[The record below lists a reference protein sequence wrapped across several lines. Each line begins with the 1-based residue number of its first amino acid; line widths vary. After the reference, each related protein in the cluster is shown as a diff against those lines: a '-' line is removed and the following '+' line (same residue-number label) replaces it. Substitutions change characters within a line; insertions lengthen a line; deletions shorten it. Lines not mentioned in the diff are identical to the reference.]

1 LAQPRLYN
9 RWMDELPDGAAAPW
23 DREDAASRSLLR
35 LIVESTNDG
44 IWDWDLRTDAVYYSP
59 RWLELIGYLPGELRG
74 HIETFIER
82 LHSDDRTAVEQS
94 IAEYRAGARPD
105 YRAEFRLRHKDGSW
119 RSILTR
125 GIVLRDGDGR
135 AVRFA
140 GTHTD
145 ITERV
150 RAAERLE
157 TMVAERT
164 TDLRAAR
171 DRAEI
176 ANAATTKFLATA
188 SHDIRQPLQAMALLL
203 GGLKGELTTP
213 EGRRK
218 LLAVE
223 RSLASGMELLDA
235 LLEFSK
241 LDAGALRPRLTS
253 VSIGDLFDVINDTFA
268 VEAAQKKLRFTV
280 RPTRLATRSD
290 AQLLGRILRNLVSNA
305 IKYTDRGGVLIGCR
319 RHGDRVRI
327 EVWDSGC
334 GIAPD
339 QQRQVFW
346 EFVQIKER
354 GRARSGLGLGLAIVD
369 RLAKLLGH
377 GIEIRSRPGRGS
389 MFAVDMAVEHTP
401 SPAAGGVPAGIVPD
415 AIFTGKLIAILED
428 DAGVAD
434 ALSELL
440 RGWGAVPIAAA
451 DDAALLH
458 MLGGRKPDAMIA
470 DRDLGA
476 GGDGF
481 VALRRLETVLGVS
494 LPALVLTGDYDVRD
508 LERVNQA
515 GRRVLHKPVWPA
527 VLHAVLRFELS
538 RLAEA

>member
-1 LAQPRLYN
+1 MDDLAK
-9 RWMDELPDGAAAPW
+9 DAAAPW

-59 RWLELIGYLPGELRG
+59 RWLELIGHLPGELCG
-74 HIETFIER
+74 HINTFIER
-82 LHSDDRTAVEQS
+82 LHPDDRAAVEQS
-94 IAEYRAGARPD
+94 IAEYRVGVRPD

-125 GIVLRDGDGR
+125 GIVLRDDSGR

-145 ITERV
+145 VTDRV

-157 TMVAERT
+157 LMVAERT

-171 DRAEI
+171 DRAET

-203 GGLKGELTTP
+203 GGLKGELTTS
-213 EGRRK
+213 EGVRK

-253 VSIGDLFDVINDTFA
+253 VGVGDLFDVINDTFA
-268 VEAAQKKLRFTV
+268 VEAAQKKLHFTV
-280 RPTRLATRSD
+280 MPTRLATRSD
-290 AQLLGRILRNLVSNA
+290 AQLLARILRNLVSNA

-319 RHGDRVRI
+319 RRGDRVRI
-327 EVWDSGC
+327 EVWDTGC
-334 GIAPD
+334 GIPAD
-339 QQRQVFW
+339 QQRQIFW
-346 EFVQIKER
+346 EFVQVRER

-377 GIEIRSRPGRGS
+377 SIEIHSRPGRGS
-389 MFAVDMAVEHTP
+389 VFAVDMPFEQPP
-401 SPAAGGVPAGIVPD
+401 SPAASVVPAGIVPD
-415 AIFTGKLIAILED
+415 AIFAGKLIAILED
-428 DAGVAD
+428 DAAVTD
-434 ALSELL
+434 ALTELL
-440 RGWGAVPIAAA
+440 REWGAAPIAAS
-451 DDAALLH
+451 DDATLLRR
-458 MLGGRKPDAMIA
+458 LAGRRPDAIIA

-481 VALRRLETVLGVS
+481 AALRRLEAALAVS

-515 GRRVLHKPVWPA
+515 GRRVLHKPVWPS

>member
-1 LAQPRLYN
+1 
-9 RWMDELPDGAAAPW
+9 MDELPDGAAAPW

-59 RWLELIGYLPGELRG
+59 RWLELIGHLPGELRG
-74 HIETFIER
+74 HIETFIDR
-82 LHSDDRTAVEQS
+82 LHPDDRAAVEQS
-94 IAEYRAGARPD
+94 IAEYRAGERPD
-105 YRAEFRLRHKDGSW
+105 YRAEFRLRHKDASW
-119 RSILTR
+119 RSIMTR
-125 GIVLRDGDGR
+125 GIVLRDGSGR

-145 ITERV
+145 ITDRV

-203 GGLKGELTTP
+203 GGLKGELKTP
-213 EGRRK
+213 AGERK

-253 VSIGDLFDVINDTFA
+253 VNIGDLFDVISDTFA

-290 AQLLGRILRNLVSNA
+290 AQLLGRILRNLISNA
-305 IKYTDRGGVLIGCR
+305 IKYTDRGGVLIACR
-319 RHGDRVRI
+319 RRGDRVRI
-327 EVWDSGC
+327 EVWDTGC

-369 RLAKLLGH
+369 RLARLLGH
-377 GIEIRSRPGRGS
+377 GVEIRSRPGRGS
-389 MFAVDMAVEHTP
+389 VFAVDMALEHTA

-440 RGWGAVPIAAA
+440 RAWGSVPIAAS
-451 DDAALLH
+451 DDATLLR

-481 VALRRLETVLGVS
+481 VALGRLETVLGVS

-538 RLAEA
+538 RLDEA